1 MFRRKATAAK
11 TLDMPP
17 MEAVTT
23 AMREGARSRREICR
37 RTGLS
42 TSTVDAIIHHLER
55 TDLLKLEPLGS
66 ACCAGGCGSCSASK
80 SCTGER
86 TASGPVALV
95 LMTRPG
101 AAGK

>member
-11 TLDMPP
+11 TLDLPP

-23 AMREGARSRREICR
+23 AMREGARSRREICQ

-66 ACCAGGCGSCSASK
+66 ACCAGGCRSCSASK

-95 LMTRPG
+95 LTTRPG